1 MKINYIPARPS
12 TIVKEVGET
21 KLYLEIKRMEMTRTN
36 GKKKKKE
43 RNLDTIKILLAIWCR
58 RT

>member
-12 TIVKEVGET
+12 IVIEVGET

-43 RNLDTIKILLAIWCR
+43 RNLDTIKILLADLV
-58 RT
+58 

>member
-12 TIVKEVGET
+12 TIVEEVGEI

-36 GKKKKKE
+36 GKKKKK
-43 RNLDTIKILLAIWCR
+43 RKKFRHYQDFVSDLV
-58 RT
+58 

>member
-12 TIVKEVGET
+12 IVIEVGET

-36 GKKKKKE
+36 GKKKKKKE
-43 RNLDTIKILLAIWCR
+43 RNLDTIKILLADLV
-58 RT
+58 

>member
-43 RNLDTIKILLAIWCR
+43 RNLDTIKILLADLV
-58 RT
+58 